1 MTVFIFEDEFSGDD
15 CVSISN
21 ESGSITLNSDEIVVL
36 FTQIIDTF
44 GDRWLKDELEN
55 YLIYINS

>member
-21 ESGSITLNSDEIVVL
+21 ESGSITLNSDEIVAL
-36 FTQIIDTF
+36 FTQVIDAL
-44 GDRWLKDELEN
+44 GHRWLKDELEN

>member
-1 MTVFIFEDEFSGDD
+1 MTVFVFEDEFSGDD

>member
-36 FTQIIDTF
+36 FTQVIDAL
-44 GDRWLKDELEN
+44 GHRWLKDELEN

>member
-1 MTVFIFEDEFSGDD
+1 MTVIVLEDEFSGDD

-21 ESGSITLNSDEIVVL
+21 ESGSITLNSDEIVAL
-36 FTQIIDTF
+36 FVQVIDAL
-44 GDRWLKDELEN
+44 GHRWLKDELEN